1 MRLGGGGGGGGGGVV
16 TLVEGVGSSV
26 SRWLNDFTIFGYLL
40 QQRKI
45 NQWHKRFEKNVE
57 ILPNSKENAF
67 KKCQRFLNF
76 AKWRNFAESGHTGWY
91 PCRYPSP

>member
-1 MRLGGGGGGGGGGVV
+1 MRLRGGGGGGGGVVV

-26 SRWLNDFTIFGYLL
+26 SRWLNDFTIFGHLL

-57 ILPNSKENAF
+57 ILPNTKENAF
-67 KKCQRFLNF
+67 KN
-76 AKWRNFAESGHTGWY
+76 AKDFFKFRQVAKFSRIWSHWLV
-91 PCRYPSP
+91 PM